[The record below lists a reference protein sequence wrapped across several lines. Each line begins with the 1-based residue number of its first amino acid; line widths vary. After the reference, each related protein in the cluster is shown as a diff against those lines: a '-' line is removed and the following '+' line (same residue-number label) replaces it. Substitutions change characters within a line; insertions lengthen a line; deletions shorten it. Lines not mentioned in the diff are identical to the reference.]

1 MKATAEPA
9 QVASISPRLT
19 RTVAFA
25 CILAAMA
32 LPTLVGLSWVRSPQ
46 PSYWAP
52 DIGAPPADHLRLLG
66 GAMAMIPSL
75 LFARGLFLAARCVS
89 RFGRGEL
96 FSPGAIADLKG
107 FAKWSFF
114 GAVAGVVAP

>member
-32 LPTLVGLSWVRSPQ
+32 LPTLVAISWVRSPQ

-52 DIGAPPADHLRLLG
+52 DIGAAPADHLRLLG
-66 GAMAMIPSL
+66 AALAMIPSL
-75 LFARGLFLAARCVS
+75 LLARGLYLAASCVS

-96 FSPGAIADLKG
+96 FTPAAVGDLAG
-107 FAKWSFF
+107 FARWTFY
-114 GAVAGVVAP
+114 AAI